1 VVQATATA
9 QPVLEK
15 LRKEASLIEPILT
28 GDRGEA
34 AILSFAEQ
42 PQLVNDF
49 TSDFGAIAKTLR
61 NLDARG
67 GGGSVL
73 DAVRAGI
80 ELAGKR
86 SPERRRVLLLISEK
100 HDRSSK
106 SKVEEVVTAAQR
118 SNVMIYAVSF
128 SAMKTPFTTRAV
140 SYCDPPN
147 EEKKCSHCDRT
158 CGMCARQCYR
168 DDGKHHDPP
177 PRYEEASTGGL
188 GIFGIAVELARLAQT
203 DLTEAFA
210 KSSGGM
216 SAGFL
221 KKAGLEKALE
231 RIGADLHNQ
240 YLISFQP
247 EEGAAPGFH
256 TIRVEVKGR
265 PELLVRARAGYW
277 KN

>member
-1 VVQATATA
+1 
-9 QPVLEK
+9 
-15 LRKEASLIEPILT
+15 
-28 GDRGEA
+28 
-34 AILSFAEQ
+34 
-42 PQLVNDF
+42 
-49 TSDFGAIAKTLR
+49 
-61 NLDARG
+61 
-67 GGGSVL
+67 
-73 DAVRAGI
+73 
-80 ELAGKR
+80 
-86 SPERRRVLLLISEK
+86 
-100 HDRSSK
+100 
-106 SKVEEVVTAAQR
+106 
-118 SNVMIYAVSF
+118 
-128 SAMKTPFTTRAV
+128 
-140 SYCDPPN
+140 
-147 EEKKCSHCDRT
+147 
-158 CGMCARQCYR
+158 MCARQCYR
-168 DDGKHHDPP
+168 DDGKPHDPP

-188 GIFGIAVELARLAQT
+188 DFIGIAMELARLAKT

-265 PELLVRARAGYW
+265 PELVVRARAGYW